1 LGKIVAVMFFKTSS
15 GNEPVREWLLS
26 LDDEERKMIGDDIRV
41 VEFTYPAGMP
51 LVKKID
57 TRYKLWEV
65 RTSLKSNKIARVVF
79 TVYKDCMILLHG
91 FIKKEQKL
99 PLKDKN
105 LAIERRKKLDTGEC
119 DEE

>member
-1 LGKIVAVMFFKTSS
+1 
-15 GNEPVREWLLS
+15 
-26 LDDEERKMIGDDIRV
+26 
-41 VEFTYPAGMP
+41 MP

-57 TRYKLWEV
+57 TKYKLWEV
-65 RTSLKSNKIARVVF
+65 RTSLNSNKSARVIF

-91 FIKKEQKL
+91 FIKKDQKL

-105 LAIERRKKLDTGEC
+105 LAIKRRKKLDTGEC

>member
-1 LGKIVAVMFFKTSS
+1 MFFKTSS

-26 LDDEERKMIGDDIRV
+26 LDDEDKKMIGDDIRV
-41 VEFTYPAGMP
+41 VEFTYPTGMP

-91 FIKKEQKL
+91 FIKKDQKL